1 MDPKEIDYWCKEYP
15 DLDREEVIQI
25 LEVLDVKLVKEN
37 FWAQNPN
44 MEEETVNDVVKKN
57 IDASYE
63 HHQYNTLNNEA
74 P

>member
-1 MDPKEIDYWCKEYP
+1 MDQKEIDYWCEEYP
-15 DLDREEVIQI
+15 TLSRDEVIQI
-25 LEVLDVKLVKEN
+25 LEVLDPEAVKQE

-44 MEEETVNDVVKKN
+44 LEEQTVNDVVKLN

-63 HHQYNTLNNEA
+63 HHQYKTLNNEA